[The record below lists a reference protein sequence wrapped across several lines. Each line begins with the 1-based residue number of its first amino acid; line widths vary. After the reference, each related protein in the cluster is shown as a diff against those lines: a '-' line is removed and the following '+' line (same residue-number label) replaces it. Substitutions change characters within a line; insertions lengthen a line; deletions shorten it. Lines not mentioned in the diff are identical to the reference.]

1 MSLIAALPVARRRPD
16 RAAAPPRAPRAARTR
31 GFTLIEIIVAITLL
45 SLTMTFVYQIL
56 FNTVRARDMTTEGL
70 EGPKIDQ
77 AITDQLIK
85 DFRFLYWRQGQL
97 PADGGFWGR
106 STNIA
111 DSDRVDFVT
120 ARTSRVAQLEEAS
133 AAVGNAPLVEVGYA
147 PRRNESGG
155 KGKWLELWRR
165 ESYFVDDNPTE
176 GGMYDLIYDK
186 IRRFDL
192 KYYNLPEER
201 AKDDAGLEEWDS
213 KLLHKIPYAVV
224 LTLEYDVRE
233 PTADDAP
240 PQGMVKRILL
250 LTPARNVPVEAAMGT
265 GMTTGM

>member
-1 MSLIAALPVARRRPD
+1 MSTHSFQFTPARRARLVETTCPTSSRRP
-16 RAAAPPRAPRAARTR
+16 P
-31 GFTLIEIIVAITLL
+31 GFTLIEVAVAITLL

-56 FNTVRARDMTTEGL
+56 SNTIRCRDATTEGL
-70 EGPKIDQ
+70 EGPKIDN

-85 DFRFLYWRQGQL
+85 DFRFLYWRPGQL

-106 STNIA
+106 GTNVGN
-111 DSDRVDFVT
+111 SDRVDFIT
-120 ARTSRVAQLEEAS
+120 ARTSRVAQLEES
-133 AAVGNAPLVEVGYA
+133 SSSVGNAPLVEVGYA
-147 PRRNESGG
+147 PRRNESAG
-155 KGKWLELWRR
+155 KGKWIELWRR

-186 IRRFDL
+186 IRKFEL

-201 AKDDAGLEEWDS
+201 AKDDNGLDEWDS

-224 LTLEYDVRE
+224 LELEYDVRE
-233 PTADDAP
+233 STDDNAE
-240 PQGMVKRILL
+240 PQGKVRRILL
-250 LTPARNVPVEAAMGT
+250 LTAARDVPIDAAMAA